1 VDEAAL
7 DPARKA
13 APATTRHSGIPF
25 GLSAAQFAQLTRSMR
40 GAVRG
45 KYRHAGVSCA
55 DALQQAFVKA
65 LAKPEKER
73 PSSTNFKGFAAWM
86 CELARNEAMTLRQT
100 DCRRAKRE
108 VPTEHDRAEMVA
120 MPNRVETV
128 EAWMILEPALMTLT
142 PEDLALLRALYIDQ
156 KTIAEIADEQQKRW
170 TTLDSQHKRL
180 LKLLYA
186 AIQAAIVALFLTPKR
201 AQAFV
206 KNILPRVPRV
216 FLKTA
221 HVGSTMSVTVVCGV
235 FLPSGS
241 SRATEA
247 THVMGLTQVENTTTA
262 LANAA
267 SLQASE
273 RAEVAP
279 EEPKEFDAE
288 TNSCSLADMKS
299 TKFASF
305 LQETV
310 VPLAFVVAPAVTQV
324 ACAGTEQQTPPAR
337 QADDDEEEAA
347 ERERDDTAY
356 RVTCLQARKRGEQ
369 CPTREEWDRSFLPR

>member
-1 VDEAAL
+1 
-7 DPARKA
+7 
-13 APATTRHSGIPF
+13 
-25 GLSAAQFAQLTRSMR
+25 MR

-65 LAKPEKER
+65 LAKPENER

-108 VPTEHDRAEMVA
+108 VQTEHDMAEMVA
-120 MPNRVETV
+120 MPNRAETV
-128 EAWMILEPALMTLT
+128 EAWMIIEPALMTLT
-142 PEDLALLRALYIDQ
+142 PEDLALLRALYIEQ
-156 KTIAEIADEQQKRW
+156 KTIAEVADEQQKRW
-170 TTLDSQHKRL
+170 TTVDSQHKRL
-180 LKLLYA
+180 LKMLYA

-241 SRATEA
+241 SLATEQPPL
-247 THVMGLTQVENTTTA
+247 VGLTQVDPTTTA
-262 LANAA
+262 LANTAI
-267 SLQASE
+267 LQASE

-279 EEPKEFDAE
+279 EEPKAFDAE
-288 TNSCSLADMKS
+288 TNSCSPADMKS

-310 VPLAFVVAPAVTQV
+310 VPLAFVVAPAVTQA

-337 QADDDEEEAA
+337 QAEDEEAA
-347 ERERDDTAY
+347 DLRDHKDTAY
-356 RVTCLQARKRGEQ
+356 EVMCSQARARREQ